1 MSPSR
6 FATLAAVFIVSS
18 GDAGRLAFAYVSD
31 PDGVVRPKFIFNK
44 FF

>member
-31 PDGVVRPKFIFNK
+31 SDGVVGAKIKFNK
-44 FF
+44 IF